1 METARRLEELEKEIQ
16 SLKGMLFFERD
27 AVLEKKNIS
36 LRGMGK
42 RLVSEEELEEA
53 IDTAKRALFS
63 GVKDAVRD

>member
-1 METARRLEELEKEIQ
+1 
-16 SLKGMLFFERD
+16 MLFFERD
-27 AVLEKKNIS
+27 AVLKKKNIS

-53 IDTAKRALFS
+53 INTAKRALFP